1 VGQVSVV
8 TGGAGGMG
16 LAAAKIIGSDRTVVI
31 ADVRQD
37 RLDTAAAELDANGS

>member
-16 LAAAKIIGSDRTVVI
+16 IAAAAKIIGRDRTVVI
-31 ADVRQD
+31 ADVWAVSLRD
-37 RLDTAAAELDANGS
+37 KLAMARET